1 MKKTLKILASF
12 IFAGILLA
20 ELPEPKISGID
31 FYLINVETPR
41 HFSFGDW
48 NSRQHLFLRVKAG
61 DFEGWGECVLSA
73 NNPDIDLKKCADAMK
88 PASGKTPSEVLQY
101 MRENRDFLPWKEYE
115 ALNMALWDICA
126 KIKKVPAVKLLGLS
140 QNVPVNG
147 MFCILENDPKK
158 VVERAAE
165 AKKSGFSRYIKL
177 KIFGN
182 AESDCKLVSALRGA
196 MGKECFIV
204 ADANCGYRGFK
215 NLKELSKTLKM
226 LRSAGLD
233 ALEDPAKLKDC
244 EMEKLQELCRP
255 FGLSLIPDV
264 NLRPAWRALEFSP
277 KGMGDFYNLHPGCM
291 GDLYDMAQFAKKI
304 SSWGTKIMIGDDS
317 LIGPGCAIFQQI
329 AASSAAAWCEAM
341 EKPSESNVFEEC
353 LVESPVVKNK
363 DGKLTVKG
371 GAPGWG
377 LKVDASKLAEKAART
392 LSIGL

>member
-12 IFAGILLA
+12 IFAAILFA
-20 ELPEPKISGID
+20 EVPEPKIFGID

-48 NSRQHLFLRVKAG
+48 NSRQHLFLRVRSG
-61 DFEGWGECVLSA
+61 NFEGWGECVLSA
-73 NNPDIDLKKCADAMK
+73 NNPDINLKKCADAMK
-88 PASGKTPSEVLQY
+88 PVLGKTPSEALQY
-101 MRENRDFLPWKEYE
+101 MRGNRDFLPWKEYE

-147 MFCILENDPKK
+147 MFCILENDPIK
-158 VVERAAE
+158 VVERAEE

-182 AESDCKLVSALRGA
+182 AELDCKLISALRGA
-196 MGKECFIV
+196 MGNECFIV

-215 NLKELSKTLKM
+215 NLKELSKTLKK
-226 LRSAGLD
+226 LRRAGLD
-233 ALEDPAKLKDC
+233 ALEDPAKLNDSDMA
-244 EMEKLQELCRP
+244 ELQKLCRP

-329 AASSAAAWCEAM
+329 AVSSAAAWCEAM
-341 EKPSESNVFEEC
+341 EKPSESNVFAEC
-353 LVESPVVKNK
+353 LVESPVEKSR

-371 GAPGWG
+371 RAAGWG
-377 LKVDASKLAEKAART
+377 LKVDSSKLAEKSART

>member
-115 ALNMALWDICA
+115 ALNMAVWDICA
-126 KIKKVPAVKLLGLS
+126 KIKKVPAVKLLGLY

-147 MFCILENDPKK
+147 MFCILENDPQK
-158 VVERAAE
+158 VVERAEE

-244 EMEKLQELCRP
+244 EMEKLQKLCRP

-377 LKVDASKLAEKAART
+377 LKVDASKLAEKATRT
-392 LSIGL
+392 LSMGL

>member
-12 IFAGILLA
+12 IFAAILFA
-20 ELPEPKISGID
+20 EVPEPKISGID

-48 NSRQHLFLRVKAG
+48 NSRQHLFLRVRSG
-61 DFEGWGECVLSA
+61 NFEGWGECVLSA
-73 NNPDIDLKKCADAMK
+73 NNPDINLKKCADAMK
-88 PASGKTPSEVLQY
+88 PVLGKTPSEALQY
-101 MRENRDFLPWKEYE
+101 MRGNRDFLPWKEYE

-158 VVERAAE
+158 VVERAEE

-182 AESDCKLVSALRGA
+182 AELDCKLISALRGA

-215 NLKELSKTLKM
+215 NLKELSKTLKK

-233 ALEDPAKLKDC
+233 ALEDPAKLNDSDMA
-244 EMEKLQELCRP
+244 ELQKLCRP

-291 GDLYDMAQFAKKI
+291 GDLYDIAQFAKKI

-317 LIGPGCAIFQQI
+317 LIGLGCAIFQQI
-329 AASSAAAWCEAM
+329 AVSSGAAWCEAM

-377 LKVDASKLAEKAART
+377 LKVDASKLAEKSART
-392 LSIGL
+392 LSMGL

>member
-48 NSRQHLFLRVKAG
+48 NSRQHLFLRVRSG
-61 DFEGWGECVLSA
+61 NFEGWGECVLSA

-126 KIKKVPAVKLLGLS
+126 KIKNVPAVKLLGFS
-140 QNVPVNG
+140 QNIPVNG

-158 VVERAAE
+158 VVERAEE

-182 AESDCKLVSALRGA
+182 AELDCKLISALRGA
-196 MGKECFIV
+196 MGNECFIV
-204 ADANCGYRGFK
+204 ADANCGYRGFD
-215 NLKELSKTLKM
+215 NLKELSKTLKK
-226 LRSAGLD
+226 LRRAGLD
-233 ALEDPAKLKDC
+233 ALEDPAKLNDSDMA
-244 EMEKLQELCRP
+244 ELQKLCRP

-329 AASSAAAWCEAM
+329 AVSSAAAWCEAM
-341 EKPSESNVFEEC
+341 EKPSESNVFAEC
-353 LVESPVVKNK
+353 LVESPVEKSR

-371 GAPGWG
+371 RAAGWG
-377 LKVDASKLAEKAART
+377 LKVDSSKLAEKATRT
-392 LSIGL
+392 LSMGL

>member
-12 IFAGILLA
+12 IFAAILFA
-20 ELPEPKISGID
+20 EVPEPKISGID

-48 NSRQHLFLRVKAG
+48 NSRQHLFLRVRSG
-61 DFEGWGECVLSA
+61 NFEGWGECVLSA

-88 PASGKTPSEVLQY
+88 PVLGKTPSEALQY
-101 MRENRDFLPWKEYE
+101 MRGNRDFLPWKEYE

-126 KIKKVPAVKLLGLS
+126 KIKNVPAVKLLGFS
-140 QNVPVNG
+140 QNIPVNG

-158 VVERAAE
+158 VVERAEE

-182 AESDCKLVSALRGA
+182 AELDCKLISALRGA

-204 ADANCGYRGFK
+204 ADANCGYRGFD
-215 NLKELSKTLKM
+215 NLKELSKTLKK
-226 LRSAGLD
+226 LRRAGLD
-233 ALEDPAKLKDC
+233 ALEDPAKLNDSDMA
-244 EMEKLQELCRP
+244 ELQKLCRP

-264 NLRPAWRALEFSP
+264 NLRPAWRALKFSP

-329 AASSAAAWCEAM
+329 AVSSAAAWCEAM
-341 EKPSESNVFEEC
+341 EKPSESNVFAEC
-353 LVESPVVKNK
+353 LVKSPVEKSR

-371 GAPGWG
+371 RAAGWG
-377 LKVDASKLAEKAART
+377 LKVDSSKLAEKAART
-392 LSIGL
+392 LSMGL

>member
-12 IFAGILLA
+12 IFAAILFA
-20 ELPEPKISGID
+20 EVPEPKISGID

-48 NSRQHLFLRVKAG
+48 NSRQHLFLRVRSG
-61 DFEGWGECVLSA
+61 NFEGW
-73 NNPDIDLKKCADAMK
+73 DIDLKKCADAMK
-88 PASGKTPSEVLQY
+88 PVLGKTPSEALQY
-101 MRENRDFLPWKEYE
+101 MRGNRDFLPWKEYE

-126 KIKKVPAVKLLGLS
+126 KIKNVPAVKLLGFS
-140 QNVPVNG
+140 QNISVNG

-158 VVERAAE
+158 VVERAEE

-182 AESDCKLVSALRGA
+182 AELDCKLIYALRGA
-196 MGKECFIV
+196 MGNECFIV
-204 ADANCGYRGFK
+204 ADANCGYRGFD
-215 NLKELSKTLKM
+215 NLKELSKTLKK
-226 LRSAGLD
+226 LRRAGLD
-233 ALEDPAKLKDC
+233 ALEDPAKLNDSDMA
-244 EMEKLQELCRP
+244 ELQKLCKP

-329 AASSAAAWCEAM
+329 AASSGAAWCEAM

-371 GAPGWG
+371 RAAGWG
-377 LKVDASKLAEKAART
+377 LKVDSSKLAEKAART
-392 LSIGL
+392 LSMGL

>member
-1 MKKTLKILASF
+1 MR
-12 IFAGILLA
+12 
-20 ELPEPKISGID
+20 SG
-31 FYLINVETPR
+31 N
-41 HFSFGDW
+41 
-48 NSRQHLFLRVKAG
+48 
-61 DFEGWGECVLSA
+61 FEGWGECVLSA
-73 NNPDIDLKKCADAMK
+73 NNPDINLKKCADAMK
-88 PASGKTPSEVLQY
+88 PVLGKTPSEALQY
-101 MRENRDFLPWKEYE
+101 MRGNRDFLPWKEYE

-158 VVERAAE
+158 VVERAEE

-182 AESDCKLVSALRGA
+182 AELDCKLISALRGA

-215 NLKELSKTLKM
+215 NLKELSKTLKK
-226 LRSAGLD
+226 LRRAGLD
-233 ALEDPAKLKDC
+233 ALEDPAKLNDSDMA
-244 EMEKLQELCRP
+244 ELQKLCRP

-329 AASSAAAWCEAM
+329 AVSSAAAWCEAM

-371 GAPGWG
+371 RAAGWG
-377 LKVDASKLAEKAART
+377 LKVDSSKLAEKAART
-392 LSIGL
+392 LSMGL

>member
-12 IFAGILLA
+12 IFAAILFA
-20 ELPEPKISGID
+20 EVPEPKISGID

-48 NSRQHLFLRVKAG
+48 NSRQHLFLRVRSG
-61 DFEGWGECVLSA
+61 NFEGWGECVLSA

-88 PASGKTPSEVLQY
+88 PVLGKTPSEALQY
-101 MRENRDFLPWKEYE
+101 MRGNRDFLPWKEYE

-126 KIKKVPAVKLLGLS
+126 KIKNVPAVKLLGFS
-140 QNVPVNG
+140 QNIPVNG

-158 VVERAAE
+158 VVERAEE

-182 AESDCKLVSALRGA
+182 AELDCKLISALRGA
-196 MGKECFIV
+196 MGNEYFIV
-204 ADANCGYRGFK
+204 ADANCGYRGFD
-215 NLKELSKTLKM
+215 NLKELSKTLKK
-226 LRSAGLD
+226 LRRAGLD
-233 ALEDPAKLKDC
+233 ALEDPAKLNDSDMA
-244 EMEKLQELCRP
+244 ELQKLCRP

-329 AASSAAAWCEAM
+329 AVSSAAVWCEAM
-341 EKPSESNVFEEC
+341 EKPSESNVFAEC
-353 LVESPVVKNK
+353 LVKSPVEKSR

-371 GAPGWG
+371 GAAGWG
-377 LKVDASKLAEKAART
+377 LKVDSSKLAEKAART
-392 LSIGL
+392 LSMGL

>member
-1 MKKTLKILASF
+1 MSPEKKKTLKILASF

-61 DFEGWGECVLSA
+61 DFEGWAECVLSA

-115 ALNMALWDICA
+115 ALNMAVWDICA

-158 VVERAAE
+158 VVERAEE

-177 KIFGN
+177 KIF
-182 AESDCKLVSALRGA
+182 
-196 MGKECFIV
+196 M
-204 ADANCGYRGFK
+204 
-215 NLKELSKTLKM
+215 
-226 LRSAGLD
+226 
-233 ALEDPAKLKDC
+233 
-244 EMEKLQELCRP
+244 
-255 FGLSLIPDV
+255 
-264 NLRPAWRALEFSP
+264 
-277 KGMGDFYNLHPGCM
+277 
-291 GDLYDMAQFAKKI
+291 KI
-304 SSWGTKIMIGDDS
+304 SI
-317 LIGPGCAIFQQI
+317 L
-329 AASSAAAWCEAM
+329 
-341 EKPSESNVFEEC
+341 
-353 LVESPVVKNK
+353 
-363 DGKLTVKG
+363 
-371 GAPGWG
+371 
-377 LKVDASKLAEKAART
+377 
-392 LSIGL
+392 

>member
-12 IFAGILLA
+12 IFAAILFA
-20 ELPEPKISGID
+20 EVPEPKISGID

-48 NSRQHLFLRVKAG
+48 NSRQHLFLRVRSG
-61 DFEGWGECVLSA
+61 NFEGWGECVLSA

-88 PASGKTPSEVLQY
+88 PVLGKTPSEALQY
-101 MRENRDFLPWKEYE
+101 MRGNRDFLPWKEYE

-126 KIKKVPAVKLLGLS
+126 KIKNVPAVKLLGFS
-140 QNVPVNG
+140 QNIPVNG

-158 VVERAAE
+158 VVERAEE

-182 AESDCKLVSALRGA
+182 AELDCKLISALRGA

-204 ADANCGYRGFK
+204 ADANCGYRGFD
-215 NLKELSKTLKM
+215 NLKELSKTLKK
-226 LRSAGLD
+226 LRRVGLD
-233 ALEDPAKLKDC
+233 ALEDPAKLKDSDMA
-244 EMEKLQELCRP
+244 ELQKLCRL

-329 AASSAAAWCEAM
+329 AVSSAAAWCEAM
-341 EKPSESNVFEEC
+341 EKPSESNVFAEC
-353 LVESPVVKNK
+353 LVKSPVEKSR

-371 GAPGWG
+371 RAAGWG
-377 LKVDASKLAEKAART
+377 LKVDSSKLAEKAART
-392 LSIGL
+392 LSMGL

>member
-61 DFEGWGECVLSA
+61 DFEGWSECVLSA

-126 KIKKVPAVKLLGLS
+126 KIKKIPTVKLLGLS

-158 VVERAAE
+158 VVERAEE

-244 EMEKLQELCRP
+244 EMEKLQKLCRP

-329 AASSAAAWCEAM
+329 AVSSAAVWCEAM
-341 EKPSESNVFEEC
+341 EKPSESNVFAEC
-353 LVESPVVKNK
+353 LVESPVEKSR

-371 GAPGWG
+371 RAAGWG
-377 LKVDASKLAEKAART
+377 LKVDSSKLAEKAART
-392 LSIGL
+392 LSMGL